1 VAGQIAP
8 LASTFSNLYIEPSHQ
23 PGSAERYAM
32 SGQEPDTVSF
42 VGMNLILIGVV
53 GLLIFA
59 YFVLLIRKRW
69 KQGFLHQVDEKK
81 ENKEKRTD

>member
-1 VAGQIAP
+1 
-8 LASTFSNLYIEPSHQ
+8 
-23 PGSAERYAM
+23 M

-69 KQGFLHQVDEKK
+69 KQGFLHHVDEKK
-81 ENKEKRTD
+81 AKNEKNDE

>member
-1 VAGQIAP
+1 
-8 LASTFSNLYIEPSHQ
+8 
-23 PGSAERYAM
+23 M

-53 GLLIFA
+53 GLLIFG

-69 KQGFLHQVDEKK
+69 KQGFLHQVDEK
-81 ENKEKRTD
+81 EEKKDE

>member
-1 VAGQIAP
+1 MRISILGQTVTP
-8 LASTFSNLYIEPSHQ
+8 L
-23 PGSAERYAM
+23 GSPESYAM
-32 SGQEPDTVSF
+32 VVQEPDTVSF

-81 ENKEKRTD
+81 EKKDE